1 MANEGKLVPHNEKVP
16 PKQQK
21 TTKGRGRASS
31 IESKEDRNVAEVRLQ
46 NLVWDLQLEFDGAT
60 IPQNSTIR
68 EF

>member
-21 TTKGRGRASS
+21 TAKGRGRASS
-31 IESKEDRNVAEVRLQ
+31 IESKEDRNVAKVRLQ

-60 IPQNSTIR
+60 IP
-68 EF
+68 